1 MAVSAAEFWSVFVV
15 QCLAGGGMRSY
26 LSSFF
31 EGSGILEKL
40 RYAIFFFLIDKG
52 DKDSGQPIK
61 QLAENSS
68 DVTALF
74 YLSPYRS
81 AFPLVTID
89 TLHYPS
95 LLQASQAPSLALGE
109 KNYI

>member
-1 MAVSAAEFWSVFVV
+1 M
-15 QCLAGGGMRSY
+15 Q
-26 LSSFF
+26 FF
-31 EGSGILEKL
+31 
-40 RYAIFFFLIDKG
+40 FFFLIDKG

-95 LLQASQAPSLALGE
+95 HLQASQAPSLALGE